1 MILKELTKVFDA
13 DTHIIIDMLSPTN
26 GKTLYNGTLMGYKKA
41 IKDYDDWEVSS
52 CQIMNNTLSIII
64 E

>member
-1 MILKELTKVFDA
+1 MILKELTNVFDA

-52 CQIMNNTLSIII
+52 CQIISNILSIII

>member
-1 MILKELTKVFDA
+1 MILKELTEVFDA
-13 DTHIIIDMLSPTN
+13 DTHVIIDMLSPTN

-41 IKDYDDWEVSS
+41 IKEYDDLEVSS
-52 CQIMNNTLSIII
+52 CQIMNNIISIII